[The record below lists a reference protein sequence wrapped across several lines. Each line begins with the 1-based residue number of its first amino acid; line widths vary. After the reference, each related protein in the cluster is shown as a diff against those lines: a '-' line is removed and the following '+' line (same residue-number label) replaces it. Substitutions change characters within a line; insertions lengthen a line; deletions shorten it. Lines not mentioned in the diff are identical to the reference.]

1 MTELYTTFYSL
12 TIIIWIVWGIV
23 AIAFIFAGCLI
34 LYELLIMPIY
44 EMICEYLDKKRR
56 GLNDI

>member
-12 TIIIWIVWGIV
+12 IIIICIVWFIV
-23 AIAFIFAGCLI
+23 AIVLLFAGCLI

-44 EMICEYLDKKRR
+44 EMICEYLEKKRK
-56 GLNDI
+56 

>member
-44 EMICEYLDKKRR
+44 EMILEYLDKKRKR
-56 GLNDI
+56 TE

>member
-12 TIIIWIVWGIV
+12 VIIIWIVWWGIV

-44 EMICEYLDKKRR
+44 EMIYEYLEKKRK
-56 GLNDI
+56 

>member
-23 AIAFIFAGCLI
+23 AIVLLFAGCLI
-34 LYELLIMPIY
+34 LYELLIMPI
-44 EMICEYLDKKRR
+44 CEYLDKKRK
-56 GLNDI
+56 

>member
-34 LYELLIMPIY
+34 LYELLIMPI
-44 EMICEYLDKKRR
+44 CEYLDKKGKRTK
-56 GLNDI
+56 

>member
-1 MTELYTTFYSL
+1 MAELYTTFYSL
-12 TIIIWIVWGIV
+12 TIIVCIVWGIV

-44 EMICEYLDKKRR
+44 EYLEKKRK
-56 GLNDI
+56 

>member
-12 TIIIWIVWGIV
+12 VIIIWIVWGIV

-34 LYELLIMPIY
+34 LYELLIMPIH
-44 EMICEYLDKKRR
+44 EMICEYLEKKKE
-56 GLNDI
+56 GANK